1 MAISFIRTIILYVL
15 VIIVVRIMGKRQ
27 VGELEPIE
35 LVVTIMISELAAIPM
50 QETSIPLTTGIIPI
64 FTILVLEVA
73 FSFAEMKNKSI
84 RRFIKG
90 APSILIYEGNIMID
104 EMEKIRF
111 NRDDLME
118 ELRLSGYANIG
129 DVQYG
134 ILEANGRLSVIPK
147 KDNRPLV
154 QKDIGDILQQQQQQT
169 IQMQKQ
175 QKKDEQQKQKQ
186 KEKLIKDKL
195 QNKRKGEK

>member
-1 MAISFIRTIILYVL
+1 MAISFVRTIILYLL

-50 QETSIPLTTGIIPI
+50 QETGIPLTTGIVPI
-64 FTILVLEVA
+64 FTLLVLEVLL
-73 FSFAEMKNKSI
+73 SFTEMKNKKI

-90 APSILIYEGNIMID
+90 VPSILIYEGNMLIE
-104 EMEKIRF
+104 EMKSIRF

-118 ELRLSGYANIG
+118 ELRLSGYANIA

-134 ILEANGRLSVIPK
+134 ILETNGRLSVIPK
-147 KDNRPLV
+147 KENKPLV
-154 QKDIGDILQQQQQQT
+154 QKDIDTMLQQQQQLT
-169 IQMQKQ
+169 EQMQKK
-175 QKKDEQQKQKQ
+175 QKKEQEQKAKQ
-186 KEKLIKDKL
+186 KERLIKKQL
-195 QNKRKGEK
+195 ENKRKD